1 MNTDLK
7 ELLEAKIEAELNA
20 LDSYSPTTEEHYHV
34 VENVVKLYKLK
45 TDEDETD
52 FRERE
57 LRVKEIQTER
67 QNLVDYVKLGAEIA
81 GIVLPLV
88 FYGYWMNKGLKFEE
102 TGSFTSDTFRGLI
115 RWFKPVKK

>member
-45 TDEDETD
+45 TDEDKALMED
-52 FRERE
+52 RE
-57 LRVKEIQTER
+57 KEIQTER
-67 QNLVDYVKLGAEIA
+67 QNLVDCVKLGAEIA
-81 GIVLPLV
+81 GVILPLI
-88 FYGYWMNKGLKFEE
+88 FYCYWMNKGLKFEE

>member
-1 MNTDLK
+1 M
-7 ELLEAKIEAELNA
+7 
-20 LDSYSPTTEEHYHV
+20 
-34 VENVVKLYKLK
+34 
-45 TDEDETD
+45 ED
-52 FRERE
+52 RE
-57 LRVKEIQTER
+57 KEIQTER

-81 GIVLPLV
+81 GVVLPLV

>member
-45 TDEDETD
+45 TDED
-52 FRERE
+52 
-57 LRVKEIQTER
+57 
-67 QNLVDYVKLGAEIA
+67 
-81 GIVLPLV
+81 
-88 FYGYWMNKGLKFEE
+88 
-102 TGSFTSDTFRGLI
+102 
-115 RWFKPVKK
+115 